1 MLLTRWKNTVGLI
14 TNIPTE
20 EILSHRKSSLF
31 HLTACVF
38 PLRRTSGLR
47 KAILL
52 CHILQWTAEKESF
65 PSNKAMCPHSCPY
78 ASPRSSVDP
87 LPRDP
92 SGTVV
97 VWLGS
102 SWRMFMLWHQLNV
115 TVVILWPVAS
125 LFLRRSLVNQKAQG
139 DLWP

>member
-1 MLLTRWKNTVGLI
+1 MEKYSRPNLKYPHGRNSK
-14 TNIPTE
+14 P
-20 EILSHRKSSLF
+20 SLF
-31 HLTACVF
+31 YLTAFVL

-47 KAILL
+47 KGIIL
-52 CHILQWTAEKESF
+52 CHILQWTAGKESV
-65 PSNKAMCPHSCPY
+65 PSNTAMCPHSCPC

-102 SWRMFMLWHQLNV
+102 SWRMLMLWHQLNV
-115 TVVILWPVAS
+115 TVVMLWPVAS
-125 LFLRRSLVNQKAQG
+125 LFPRRSLVNQKARS